1 MCLLEDE
8 IDHLSDLI
16 AGCHGVVVS
25 WIRLERWVD
34 DMRNPGGLGIE
45 SSQVREKSVEEWQSE
60 GTMNSHGGSL
70 VSGIESNIKS

>member
-1 MCLLEDE
+1 
-8 IDHLSDLI
+8 
-16 AGCHGVVVS
+16 
-25 WIRLERWVD
+25 
-34 DMRNPGGLGIE
+34 MRNPGGLGIE